1 MLTEPFGNV
10 YRMVST
16 VYEEAQMPTIVFANP
31 KGGAGKTTAAL
42 LLASELKSAKADVCI
57 IDADPEKWITQW
69 GQRTQE
75 LQIPIFPDVRED
87 TIIDVI
93 DDCASKHAFVIVD
106 LEGTASLLASD
117 AIAVA
122 DLVIIPVQGSSMD
135 ARAAARII
143 KLVKNQE
150 RKSGKSVPM
159 RVLMSRTSA
168 AVTSRAQ
175 RDVESQLSEANI
187 PQMRTAIVERAAY
200 REITG
205 LGGLLRDL
213 DRKEVRNLDKAIEH
227 AAAYATGVTM
237 ILKEAEQG
245 RGQA

>member
-1 MLTEPFGNV
+1 
-10 YRMVST
+10 
-16 VYEEAQMPTIVFANP
+16 MPTIVFANP

-42 LLASELKSAKADVCI
+42 LLASELKSANADVCI

-69 GQRTQE
+69 GRRTD
-75 LQIPIFPDVRED
+75 ISPMPIFSDVRED

-106 LEGTASLLASD
+106 LEGTASLLAAD
-117 AIAVA
+117 AIALA

-135 ARAAARII
+135 ARAAAKII

-150 RKSGKSVPM
+150 RKTGKSVTM

-168 AVTSRAQ
+168 AVISRAQ
-175 RDVESQLSEANI
+175 RDVEAQLVEANI
-187 PQMRTAIVERAAY
+187 PTMRTAIVERAAY

-205 LGGLLRDL
+205 LGGLLRNL
-213 DRKEVRNLDKAIEH
+213 DRNEVRNLDKAIEN
-227 AAAYATGVTM
+227 ATSYATEITQ
-237 ILKEAEQG
+237 ILKNAETG
-245 RGQA
+245 RVQP

>member
-1 MLTEPFGNV
+1 MPEAGERAPV
-10 YRMVST
+10 
-16 VYEEAQMPTIVFANP
+16 EAQERRGHGRASMRSRS
-31 KGGAGKTTAAL
+31 GSTA
-42 LLASELKSAKADVCI
+42 
-57 IDADPEKWITQW
+57 
-69 GQRTQE
+69 
-75 LQIPIFPDVRED
+75 
-87 TIIDVI
+87 
-93 DDCASKHAFVIVD
+93 
-106 LEGTASLLASD
+106 
-117 AIAVA
+117 
-122 DLVIIPVQGSSMD
+122 SSMD

-213 DRKEVRNLDKAIEH
+213 DRKEVRNLDKAIEN
-227 AAAYATGVTM
+227 AAAYATEVTM